1 MQQGQGGTQE
11 SDVLEKDETGGV
23 VDREGKA
30 SLEAISMTLD
40 LIQRQWGAMEYFKQ
54 RSRGMLFTT
63 MEIVG
68 GSGED
73 GRQEGQWPG
82 CCQPR

>member
-30 SLEAISMTLD
+30 SPEAISMTLD
-40 LIQRQWGAMEYFKQ
+40 LIQRQ
-54 RSRGMLFTT
+54 
-63 MEIVG
+63 
-68 GSGED
+68 
-73 GRQEGQWPG
+73 
-82 CCQPR
+82 